1 MWWRERKDLEF
12 GKEITK
18 AKYSKV
24 PRLYHSLPCLP
35 IDRQLIKSENALLLH
50 RAGLHSSASAY
61 HHSLVQATLLYT
73 ATVYS
78 YSTEHRLQKARSCVV
93 RCLPWWLSS
102 LPSSREV
109 LLLPAY
115 GPTPTC
121 GTPSLFRPCLVIKL
135 WDQNLHSKCPVTL

>member
-1 MWWRERKDLEF
+1 
-12 GKEITK
+12 
-18 AKYSKV
+18 
-24 PRLYHSLPCLP
+24 
-35 IDRQLIKSENALLLH
+35 
-50 RAGLHSSASAY
+50 
-61 HHSLVQATLLYT
+61 VQATLLYT

-121 GTPSLFRPCLVIKL
+121 GTPGLASFGWDDKPAIK
-135 WDQNLHSKCPVTL
+135 NMIS